1 MPDTCSACERSE
13 TATDALS
20 DRGVRLT
27 EVRRDVLQTLHHAEK
42 PVGAY
47 ELFDQLK
54 EAGKASA
61 PPAVYRVLD
70 FLVEQGLAHKLQS
83 LSAYTACKSAPH
95 PHEAFFL
102 ICRECGHVS
111 ETTAP
116 ASMIETARNGG
127 FTPEHLVVEAI
138 GLCESC
144 QETAH
149 V

>member
-1 MPDTCSACERSE
+1 MAENCNACERSE
-13 TATDALS
+13 TASETLS
-20 DRGVRLT
+20 ERGARLT
-27 EVRRDVLQTLHHAEK
+27 DLRRDVLQTLHHAAK

-95 PHEAFFL
+95 AHEAFFC
-102 ICRECGHVS
+102 ICRECGQV
-111 ETTAP
+111 T
-116 ASMIETARNGG
+116 ETAIPAFVKNEAAQDG
-127 FTPEHLVVEAI
+127 FAAEHLVVEAL
-138 GLCESC
+138 GLCREC
-144 QETAH
+144 QEH
-149 V
+149 VQ

>member
-1 MPDTCSACERSE
+1 MLHNCNACERSE
-13 TATDALS
+13 TATEALS
-20 DRGVRLT
+20 SRGARLT
-27 EVRRDVLQTLHHAEK
+27 DLRRDVLQALHHLDK

-83 LSAYTACKSAPH
+83 LSAYTACSSAPH

-102 ICRECGHVS
+102 ICRDCGEVNETIVPEMVS
-111 ETTAP
+111 QAAKED
-116 ASMIETARNGG
+116 G
-127 FTPEHLVVEAI
+127 FLPEHLVVEAI
-138 GLCESC
+138 GLCKNC
-144 QETAH
+144 QE
-149 V
+149 VGQ